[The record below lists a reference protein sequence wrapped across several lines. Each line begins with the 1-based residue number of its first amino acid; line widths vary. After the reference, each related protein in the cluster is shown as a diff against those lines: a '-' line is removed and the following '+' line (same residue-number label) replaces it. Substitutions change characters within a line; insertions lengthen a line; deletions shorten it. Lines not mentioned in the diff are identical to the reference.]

1 MLKKEKFLWFCAR
14 SKLTMARNS
23 NISKLRYTALIINI
37 SAGKDHKKPLHGFAL
52 SAHLRFNKHKL

>member
-1 MLKKEKFLWFCAR
+1 
-14 SKLTMARNS
+14 MARNS

-52 SAHLRFNKHKL
+52 SAHLGFNKHKL